1 MNTPVRRAATLALL
15 LLAALPAFA
24 REAAGPQKP
33 IAVQMYTLRNA
44 GSLEQQLKIVHD
56 AGVGAVET
64 VGTQGVSATELKQLL
79 DRYSIKAVSSHV
91 PLAELRKDLDGVVA
105 FNRSIGNTTL
115 VVPYLDAK
123 DRPTDAEGW
132 TALGQELGRIAKR
145 VRAKGMRLA
154 YHNHDFELVDFNGR
168 TGLELLFAAAGPDLQ
183 TELDLAWV
191 ARAGLDPAVMLATFR
206 GRLFAVHAKDNAP
219 KGQAE
224 DEGGFA
230 AVGQGVLDWKAILP
244 AAAKA
249 GVQWYIVEHD
259 QPRDPAKVIQTGADY
274 LREHLTVTLPASA
287 QR

>member
-15 LLAALPAFA
+15 LLAALPSFAGEAFA
-24 REAAGPQKP
+24 PQKP
-33 IAVQMYTLRNA
+33 IAVQMYSLRNA
-44 GSLEQQLKIVHD
+44 GALDQQLKIVQD
-56 AGVGAVET
+56 AGVHAVET

-91 PLAELRKDLDGVVA
+91 PLTELRKDLEGVVA

-123 DRPTDAEGW
+123 DRPTDAAGW
-132 TALGQELGRIAKR
+132 TALGQELGRIAKQ

-154 YHNHDFELVDFNGR
+154 YHNHDFELVDLNGT

-191 ARAGLDPAVMLATFR
+191 ARAGLDPAVMLAKFR

-230 AVGQGVLDWKAILP
+230 AVGQGVLDWNAILP
-244 AAAKA
+244 AAAAA

-274 LREHLTVTLPASA
+274 LREHLTVTLPTNA